1 MRNRGLKECL
11 VGVLDEFNGINDRE
25 SIFEKISRVR
35 RKY

>member
-11 VGVLDEFNGINDRE
+11 GVLDKFNGINDRE